1 MAAPPQ
7 RGRITPFSG
16 GSRPV
21 RGQGA
26 ESLLSVVG
34 SLEDLSFPDILQVVH
49 LSRQS
54 GTLILSDKE
63 GERRVRFRHGLVCDA
78 SLGAGRPALDELL
91 ISKGLVA
98 PAAVEPARAR
108 AAETGESLASALV
121 GLGALSQE
129 TLDRIVR
136 EELRDL
142 VRSFVLLQEGEFRFE
157 VDETAPPPE
166 EAGGLEPEAILG
178 GLPQATPRW
187 PEGNASTGVPRQV
200 LLVSER
206 SFLTLALREELERVG
221 FEVLPCES
229 AARGEAAGR
238 ELAARSAPFFL
249 VCDLIL
255 PDATQTGW
263 GGGLELVRGLRSV
276 VPDLLAVMIGES
288 RHASAAVMAQ
298 GAGATGYLA
307 LPDLAQVPFDEVG
320 VRVRD
325 FCVQLG
331 STLCLSDQLAQID
344 WSAGG
349 RTVRVVDPLQLL
361 RGLIGEL
368 QAEPAGDVSLLVLRL
383 ASEYFERGA
392 LFAVADG
399 RAVCRGAFGKPVDE
413 RMRGA
418 TFPLEAGSILKGAVD
433 RGESA
438 VGPVPDDTGNGALRA
453 RLGPPEPKHAAVL
466 PVHGGQEVF
475 GILYGDNAVSGEPFD
490 DLRPLEIFLAQAGL
504 TLQNALLRR
513 RIANLESRRG
523 GPAERAA

>member
-1 MAAPPQ
+1 MA
-7 RGRITPFSG
+7 PFSG
-16 GSRPV
+16 GPQPSACAAD
-21 RGQGA
+21 GHGA
-26 ESLLSVVG
+26 EGLLSVVG

-78 SLGAGRPALDELL
+78 TLGAGRPPLDQLL
-91 ISKGLVA
+91 IAKGLVA
-98 PAAVEPARAR
+98 PAALEPARAR
-108 AAETGESLASALV
+108 AAQTGESLAAALV

-129 TLDRIVR
+129 TLDRVVR

-157 VDETAPPPE
+157 VDESAPPPE
-166 EAGGLEPEAILG
+166 EAEGLEPEAILG
-178 GLPQATPRW
+178 GLPQAAPPRW
-187 PEGNASTGVPRQV
+187 PEGASHGVPRQV

-221 FEVLPCES
+221 FEVTACES
-229 AARGEAAGR
+229 APRGEAAGR
-238 ELAARSAPFFL
+238 ELLARQAPFFL

-255 PDATQTGW
+255 PDATKTGW
-263 GGGLELVRGLRSV
+263 GGGIELVRNLRGV
-276 VPDLLAVMIGES
+276 VRDLLAVMIGEI
-288 RHASAAVMAQ
+288 RHPSAAVLAQ
-298 GAGATGYLA
+298 SAGATGYLA
-307 LPDLAQVPFDEVG
+307 LPDLSQAPFEEVG

-325 FCVQLG
+325 FCVHLG
-331 STLCLSDQLAQID
+331 STFCLSDQLAQID

-349 RTVRVVDPLQLL
+349 RTVRVADPLQLL

-383 ASEYFERGA
+383 ASEYFERAA
-392 LFAVADG
+392 LFAVSDG

-418 TFPLEAGSILKGAVD
+418 TFPLEAGSILKAAVD
-433 RGESA
+433 RGEAA
-438 VGPVPDDTGNGALRA
+438 VGPVPDDAGNGALRA
-453 RLGPPEPKHAAVL
+453 RLGPPEPKCAAVL

-490 DLRPLEIFLAQAGL
+490 DLRPLEIFLSQAGL

-513 RIANLESRRG
+513 RIASLESRHE
-523 GPAERAA
+523 PSVERAA